1 MDTERLRV
9 YQLLN
14 VHSQKAAQSEYD
26 RAVCVAAV
34 SRARDEIQSIP
45 DTVLAA
51 NFRAEVR
58 KRMGA
63 LIDGY
68 HDSDGD
74 YTSGRSVLVPIL
86 DDLYAED

>member
-1 MDTERLRV
+1 MDSERQRV
-9 YQLLN
+9 FQLLDE
-14 VHSQKAAQSEYD
+14 HSQKASQSEYD

-51 NFRAEVR
+51 NFRAEAR

-74 YTSGRSVLVPIL
+74 YTSGRSVLVPFL
-86 DDLYAED
+86 DDLYGED